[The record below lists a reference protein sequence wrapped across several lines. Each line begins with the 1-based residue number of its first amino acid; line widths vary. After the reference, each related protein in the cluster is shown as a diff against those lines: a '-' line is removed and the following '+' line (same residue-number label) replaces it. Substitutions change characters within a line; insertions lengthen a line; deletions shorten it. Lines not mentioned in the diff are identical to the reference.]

1 MKKFLS
7 SLFIVF
13 SILTVFNLASAQIL
27 DEDGDALKLMK
38 ENAEKV
44 SIIGGFAA
52 DASVGSII
60 AAVIKAVLGLLAVI
74 FLVLMVFAGFKWMMA
89 QGNEDQIKKSLETI
103 KAAAIGLIIVLSAYA
118 ITYFIFTYLP
128 FDGPGSVGSLTTS
141 P

>member
-27 DEDGDALKLMK
+27 QGDALGLMK

-44 SIIGGFAA
+44 STIGGFAA

-128 FDGPGSVGSLTTS
+128 FDGPGSAGSLTTS

>member
-27 DEDGDALKLMK
+27 QGDALGLMK

-44 SIIGGFAA
+44 STIGGFAA

-60 AAVIKAVLGLLAVI
+60 AAVIKAVLGLRL
-74 FLVLMVFAGFKWMMA
+74 
-89 QGNEDQIKKSLETI
+89 
-103 KAAAIGLIIVLSAYA
+103 
-118 ITYFIFTYLP
+118 
-128 FDGPGSVGSLTTS
+128 
-141 P
+141 

>member
-27 DEDGDALKLMK
+27 QGDALGLMK

-44 SIIGGFAA
+44 STIGGFAA

>member
-27 DEDGDALKLMK
+27 QGDALGLMK

-44 SIIGGFAA
+44 RIIGGFAA

-128 FDGPGSVGSLTTS
+128 FDGPGSAGSTIVS
-141 P
+141 PN

>member
-27 DEDGDALKLMK
+27 QGNALNLME

-44 SIIGGFAA
+44 STIGGFAA

>member
-27 DEDGDALKLMK
+27 QGDALGLMK

-44 SIIGGFAA
+44 STIGGFAA

-103 KAAAIGLIIVLSAYA
+103 KAAAIGLIIYNLINSNQWFYMPMLR
-118 ITYFIFTYLP
+118 TKF
-128 FDGPGSVGSLTTS
+128 GRR
-141 P
+141 